1 MIVGF
6 RTRLVFLLYTS
17 VMIVPFLMTIRIPCL
32 PRENQTRGYTEEM
45 RDLVCRIGITLYGR
59 TEIGYI
65 NEKSVRLIQK
75 HL

>member
-1 MIVGF
+1 MILSF

-17 VMIVPFLMTIRIPCL
+17 VMIVAILMIIRIPCL
-32 PRENQTRGYTEEM
+32 PRENQTRGYAEEM

-65 NEKSVRLIQK
+65 NEESVRLIQK